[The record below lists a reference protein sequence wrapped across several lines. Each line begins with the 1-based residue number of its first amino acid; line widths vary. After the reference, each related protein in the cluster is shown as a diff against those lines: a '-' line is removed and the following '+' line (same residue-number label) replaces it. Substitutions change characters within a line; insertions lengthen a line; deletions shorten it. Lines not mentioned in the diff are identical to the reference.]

1 MKIYIK
7 FITKIYLK
15 SFVYVTLVLFSLM
28 LILNILSEIEF
39 FTNIKVKSY
48 FPIYLAFLNSPL

>member
-1 MKIYIK
+1 MKVYSK

-28 LILNILSEIEF
+28 LILNIYEIEF
-39 FTNIKVKSY
+39 SLI
-48 FPIYLAFLNSPL
+48 